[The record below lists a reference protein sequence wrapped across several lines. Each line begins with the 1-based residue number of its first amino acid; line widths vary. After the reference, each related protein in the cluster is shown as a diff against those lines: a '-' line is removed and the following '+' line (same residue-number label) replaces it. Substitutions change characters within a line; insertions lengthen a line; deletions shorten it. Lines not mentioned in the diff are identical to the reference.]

1 MEDLKED
8 RILYGRVNKV
18 IRSMQGEQ
26 LNDFAKSFFV
36 FFNDRENFLEYPR
49 SQERFL
55 DFLDK
60 FKLDYRDAALRINL
74 SAPFIGL
81 ANVILTGIG
90 KREKELT
97 LAVRDGLAEA
107 RETRQFYVDY
117 EASKSKQFGN
127 DFL

>member
-1 MEDLKED
+1 MEDLEED
-8 RILYGRVNKV
+8 VTFYKLVRRA
-18 IRSMQGEQ
+18 IRSMQRER
-26 LNDFAKSFFV
+26 LDSFARSFFAM
-36 FFNDRENFLEYPR
+36 FNDKENFLEYPR

-60 FKLDYRDAALRINL
+60 FDVDYAASGLRINL
-74 SAPFIGL
+74 STPFIGL
-81 ANVILTGIG
+81 ANVILAEIG

-97 LAVRDGLAEA
+97 LAGRDGLAEA